1 MSLGVILIGGTILL
15 FVLIFQKMQDKQSE
29 EGKILASLPREYR
42 ACQDADILVPAGGF
56 IRDMSFEGKMLR
68 VMVDMDSDERIT
80 MLIDS
85 CTGKVVNTLRI
96 RVNELT
102 SQDVT
107 F

>member
-1 MSLGVILIGGTILL
+1 MH
-15 FVLIFQKMQDKQSE
+15 
-29 EGKILASLPREYR
+29 LPRRKESI
-42 ACQDADILVPAGGF
+42 DAAA
-56 IRDMSFEGKMLR
+56 EMLC